1 MFKTKKLQAELEKT
15 ESAFA
20 DVSNHALELQ
30 DELATL
36 KLEHEKLTQL
46 YQGFSCQHQE
56 VLEAHNALKRELQEA
71 KKQIGKYQKLV
82 EDQKEHCRLHVET
95 HEEDLRKIAQLQ
107 VTIATQLETIQQQN
121 VTIDDLRK
129 ANDDAHDEVIKLRMQ
144 LKDEQERTTRAAA
157 RIAQLTV
164 ENEDL
169 RATIDTQNETIMQQ
183 NYKLL
188 ELTNANEALQKKN
201 DEVHDAY
208 GDMVDAL
215 EKQAEERSTLIQ
227 RIENQV
233 RTIGRLQKQ
242 IGTVPHADDAEE
254 VTGE

>member
-15 ESAFA
+15 ERAFA

-121 VTIDDLRK
+121 ATIDDLRK
-129 ANDDAHDEVIKLRMQ
+129 AND
-144 LKDEQERTTRAAA
+144 
-157 RIAQLTV
+157 
-164 ENEDL
+164 
-169 RATIDTQNETIMQQ
+169 
-183 NYKLL
+183 
-188 ELTNANEALQKKN
+188 EL
-201 DEVHDAY
+201 HDAY

-227 RIENQV
+227 RIENQA
-233 RTIGRLQKQ
+233 RTIGQLQKQ
-242 IGTVPHADDAEE
+242 TGTVPHADDAEE
-254 VTGE
+254 DPV

>member
-20 DVSNHALELQ
+20 DVSNHAQELQ

-121 VTIDDLRK
+121 VTIDDLRN

-169 RATIDTQNETIMQQ
+169 
-183 NYKLL
+183 
-188 ELTNANEALQKKN
+188 QKKN

-227 RIENQV
+227 RIENQA
-233 RTIGRLQKQ
+233 RTIGQLQKQ
-242 IGTVPHADDAEE
+242 TGTTLDAGDVEE
-254 VTGE
+254 GTA

>member
-1 MFKTKKLQAELEKT
+1 MFKSKKLQAELEKT

-20 DVSNHALELQ
+20 DVSNHAMELQ

-107 VTIATQLETIQQQN
+107 VTIGTQLETIQQQN
-121 VTIDDLRK
+121 ATIDDLRK
-129 ANDDAHDEVIKLRMQ
+129 ANDDLHEV
-144 LKDEQERTTRAAA
+144 
-157 RIAQLTV
+157 
-164 ENEDL
+164 NEKM
-169 RATIDTQNETIMQQ
+169 RES
-183 NYKLL
+183 
-188 ELTNANEALQKKN
+188 N
-201 DEVHDAY
+201 DELIDAI
-208 GDMVDAL
+208 
-215 EKQAEERSTLIQ
+215 EKLADEKSTLIQ
-227 RIENQV
+227 RIENQA
-233 RTIGRLQKQ
+233 RTIGQLQKQ
-242 IGTVPHADDAEE
+242 TGTTLDAGDVEE
-254 VTGE
+254 GTA

>member
-121 VTIDDLRK
+121 VTIDDLVK

-169 RATIDTQNETIMQQ
+169 
-183 NYKLL
+183 
-188 ELTNANEALQKKN
+188 QKKN
-201 DEVHDAY
+201 DEVYDAY

-227 RIENQV
+227 RIENQA
-233 RTIGRLQKQ
+233 RTIGQLQKQ
-242 IGTVPHADDAEE
+242 TGTVPHADDAEE